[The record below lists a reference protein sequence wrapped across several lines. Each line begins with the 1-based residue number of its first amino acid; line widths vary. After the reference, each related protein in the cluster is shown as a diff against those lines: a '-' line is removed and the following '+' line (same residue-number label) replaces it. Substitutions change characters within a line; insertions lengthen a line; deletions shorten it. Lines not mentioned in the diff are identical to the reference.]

1 MAHFVPLLDP
11 SLPRSMAR
19 LLDPIFLH
27 TLFFFTERS
36 ISDEAAGAA
45 LRGHFFW
52 LFAKKINGKLPMAR
66 LASPG

>member
-1 MAHFVPLLDP
+1 
-11 SLPRSMAR
+11 MAR